1 MGVVKTPLQR
11 MGAGVFLCALSFAI
25 SGVVEMELQVRAS
38 YRHPTNIASVDLV
51 MGCPKV
57 VFFFFTFLTHLPW
70 RTNTVHK

>member
-38 YRHPTNIASVDLV
+38 SPPNQYR
-51 MGCPKV
+51 
-57 VFFFFTFLTHLPW
+57 
-70 RTNTVHK
+70 